1 MQQWRPPEPEHV
13 KLNFDVAVFNSLNMA
28 GFGVIARDWNGAML
42 GALSML
48 ISLSQTAN
56 EMEAIACRKAVQFAK
71 ELGLQKV
78 VIEGDSLG

>member
-1 MQQWRPPEPEHV
+1 
-13 KLNFDVAVFNSLNMA
+13 MA